1 MILSWNIL
9 PLWKDKF
16 FLQQKKRRHQWTFFF
31 FCLSPWNLLL
41 YQIWLFCRHR
51 LIYNNDLV
59 RSSRDWKVQLSFFHI
74 SSYRKYST
82 GKIVVILK
90 SVSDD
95 ESRYFCS
102 FRHTSLWGLFMSD
115 FFHKY
120 SRTFSVY
127 VGICRTGGILWT
139 FGRGM
144 PEYFVL
150 IS

>member
-90 SVSDD
+90 SVSDY

-102 FRHTSLWGLFMSD
+102 FRHNHCEDSLCQIFFTNIAERSQCMLEFAEQVVFCEHLDEGCLSILF
-115 FFHKY
+115 
-120 SRTFSVY
+120 
-127 VGICRTGGILWT
+127 
-139 FGRGM
+139 
-144 PEYFVL
+144 
-150 IS
+150 